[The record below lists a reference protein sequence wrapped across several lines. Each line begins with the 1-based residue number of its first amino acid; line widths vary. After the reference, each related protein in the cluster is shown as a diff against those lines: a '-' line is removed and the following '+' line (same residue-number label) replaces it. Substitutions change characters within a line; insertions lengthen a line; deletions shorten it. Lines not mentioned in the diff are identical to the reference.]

1 MTTINITREDV
12 LTVRPK
18 LTADQVAEVLSMAD
32 IEQDKIKK
40 DAIRGIATWLFPQ
53 YQRAIK

>member
-18 LTADQVAEVLSMAD
+18 LTADQVAEVLNMAD